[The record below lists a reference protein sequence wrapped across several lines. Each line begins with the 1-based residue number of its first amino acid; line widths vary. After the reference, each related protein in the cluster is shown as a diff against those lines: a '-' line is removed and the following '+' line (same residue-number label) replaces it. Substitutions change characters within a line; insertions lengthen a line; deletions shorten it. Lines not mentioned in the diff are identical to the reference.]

1 MSKIPLRNIA
11 DLFTHL
17 DPGVKANLQSAFAEA
32 EDLMNFHNN
41 SSIGTQTKR
50 VLSADVAAPILTST
64 TNNRGF
70 DIQWQRLDDRRISFY
85 DVQVSLASNFA
96 NPDDYK
102 VVDTCFSLEG
112 VGTTIYTRVRG
123 VKSNGDCGPWS
134 DSKQIDAFAT
144 TAGPVVYTRGFDAI
158 PSFYINSPL
167 LAFPGDIQHITITPE
182 RQNGGIVV
190 FGSIA
195 VENPSFSP
203 GDFIKV
209 KLNSTTMTNIPLDSL
224 IGFDRPFSM
233 GFGPVFLTHTE
244 FGFSVADDVFPATVS
259 QTGAGAGTH
268 TGWTN
273 TANVTGTMETDYSGA
288 TATDYLQSGLLVPQA
303 LGSKGLK
310 LSNFGFTVPG
320 ANTITGIEMTFTGG
334 WFGGNPA
341 KSAPQ
346 ISLLSLLDET
356 GTPRSFSQSSS
367 FPWPGTGLFDLA
379 SQPASGTIPSVTFGG
394 TTDLWGESA
403 GFWTPAKINDV
414 DFGVEVFARLRR
426 RADDIAGDQR
436 VWIYGVTM
444 TVYSINAD
452 FTARVDVIYNEA
464 SGSGVLL
471 GCTLNAVEFGSA
483 LT

>member
-17 DPGVKANLQSAFAEA
+17 DPGTKSRLQSAFAEA
-32 EDLMNFHNN
+32 EDLMDFHNR
-41 SSIGTQTKR
+41 SAIEKSDKR
-50 VLSADVAAPILTST
+50 TLSANVAAPVLTST

-70 DIQWQRLDDRRISFY
+70 DIQWKRLDDRRISFY

-112 VGTTIYTRVRG
+112 VGTTVYTRVRG
-123 VKSNGDCGPWS
+123 VKSDGTCGPWS

-144 TAGPVVYTRGFDAI
+144 TAGPVVYTRGFDNI

-167 LAFPGDIQHITITPE
+167 SAFPGDIQHITITPE

-190 FGSIA
+190 FGDIA
-195 VENPSFSP
+195 VENPTFSP
-203 GDFIKV
+203 GDYIKV
-209 KLNSTTMTNIPLDSL
+209 KLNATTMTLIPLDSL
-224 IGFDRPFSM
+224 VGVDRSFSM

-244 FGFSVADDVFPATVS
+244 FGFSAADDVFPATVAQS
-259 QTGAGAGTH
+259 GAGVGTH

-288 TATDYLQSGLLVPQA
+288 TATDYLQSGIVAGQS
-303 LGSKGLK
+303 LGTKTLK

-320 ANTITGIEMTFTGG
+320 ANTITGIEATFTGG
-334 WFGGNPA
+334 WFGGDPA
-341 KSAPQ
+341 KSTPQ
-346 ISLLSLLDET
+346 IALLSLLDET
-356 GTPRSFSQSSS
+356 GTARSFSQSST
-367 FPWPGTGLFDLA
+367 FPWPGTGAFDLA

-394 TTDLWGESA
+394 TTDLWGENA
-403 GFWTPAKINDV
+403 GFWTPTKINDV
-414 DFGVEVFARLRR
+414 DFGLEVVGRVRR
-426 RADDIAGDQR
+426 KFNDSAGDQR

-464 SGSGVLL
+464 SGGGVLL
-471 GCTLNAVEFGSA
+471 GCTINAVEFGSA

>member
-1 MSKIPLRNIA
+1 MSKIPLRHIA

-17 DPGVKANLQSAFAEA
+17 DPGTKARLQSAFAEA
-32 EDLMNFHNN
+32 EDLMDFHNR
-41 SSIGTQTKR
+41 SAIEKSDQRT
-50 VLSADVAAPILTST
+50 LSADVDSPILTST

-70 DIQWQRLDDRRISFY
+70 DIQWKRLNDRRISFY
-85 DVQVSLASNFA
+85 DVQVSLASNFS

-112 VGTTIYTRVRG
+112 VGTTVYTRVRG
-123 VKSNGDCGPWS
+123 VKFDGTCGPWS

-144 TAGPVVYTRGFDAI
+144 SAGPVVYTRGFNDVA
-158 PSFYINSPL
+158 SFYVSNPL
-167 LAFPGDIQHITITPE
+167 LAFPGPIQLINITPE

-190 FGSIA
+190 FGSIS
-195 VENPSFSP
+195 VKNPTISP

-224 IGFDRPFSM
+224 AGIDRSFSM

-244 FGFSVADDVFPATVS
+244 FGFSAADDVFPATVA
-259 QTGAGAGTH
+259 QTGTGSGTH
-268 TGWTN
+268 VGWTN

-288 TATDYLQSGLLVPQA
+288 TATDYLQTGLVAGQSI
-303 LGSKGLK
+303 GSKTLK
-310 LSNFGFTVPG
+310 LSNFGFAVPG
-320 ANTITGIEMTFTGG
+320 TNTISGIEVTFTGG
-334 WFGGNPA
+334 WFGGDPN

-356 GTPRSFSQSSS
+356 GTARSFSQSSS
-367 FPWPGTGLFDLA
+367 FPWPGTGVFDLA

-414 DFGVEVFARLRR
+414 DFGVEMIARLRR
-426 RADDIAGDQR
+426 KFNDSPGDQR
-436 VWIYGVTM
+436 VWVYGVTM

-452 FTARVDVIYNEA
+452 FTARVDVFYNEV
-464 SGSGVLL
+464 SGTGTLL
-471 GCTLNAVEFGSA
+471 GCTLNAIEFGSA
-483 LT
+483 L